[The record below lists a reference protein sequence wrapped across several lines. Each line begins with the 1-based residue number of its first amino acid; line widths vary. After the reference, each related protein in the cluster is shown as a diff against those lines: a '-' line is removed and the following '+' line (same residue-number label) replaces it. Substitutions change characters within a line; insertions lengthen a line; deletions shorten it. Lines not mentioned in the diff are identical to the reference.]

1 MGSVKICVPLSIC
14 DKGYFEGHLLELVL
28 NALDENAFTS
38 VVKSCPKEDVAR
50 FCKYL
55 NEDET
60 DYVLGSYTQEEQ
72 DELKEFMMYMGPV
85 SIEEYSEAVGRLLP
99 CAVMAIKKETIE
111 ILSDSSVRGLL
122 GQLDPKVPESEIVYR
137 EWVAEQA
144 NGFIMDFMETSNIKD
159 DVVWHTS
166 VDDKEK
172 LYSSGCVAEEPGCS
186 SEVIPDFGYKN
197 IKVALKN
204 DQKGYLGLKLLSFMI
219 RLMDD
224 ELILQ
229 KVLVESEEDLGCIY
243 PLLDDQTKL
252 VLERNVSRK
261 IAAQFEEKGNSE
273 DEDEIFSAASTIL
286 GRIESN
292 AILEKDD
299 ISPFGTIIL
308 CLNSI
313 YDDSKAD
320 VLFENSL
327 KSMTDAVKAYL
338 HIF

>member
-1 MGSVKICVPLSIC
+1 MGSVKISVPLSIC

-28 NALDENAFTS
+28 NALDENDFTS
-38 VVKSCPKEDVAR
+38 VVRSCPKEDVAR

-72 DELKEFMMYMGPV
+72 EELKELMMYMGPV
-85 SIEEYSEAVGRLLP
+85 SIEESSEAVGRLLP

-122 GQLDPKVPESEIVYR
+122 EQLDPKIPEREIVYR

-144 NGFIMDFMETSNIKD
+144 NSFIMDFMEASNIKD

-172 LYSSGCVAEEPGCS
+172 LYSSRCVAEE
-186 SEVIPDFGYKN
+186 SECGSYVIPDFCYKD

-204 DQKGYLGLKLLSFMI
+204 DQKGYLWLKLLSFMI
-219 RLMDD
+219 RLMDN
-224 ELILQ
+224 ELLLQ
-229 KVLVESEEDLGCIY
+229 KGLVESEEDLGCIY
-243 PLLDDQTKL
+243 QLLDDKTKL
-252 VLERNVSRK
+252 VLERNISK
-261 IAAQFEEKGNSE
+261 KMAAQFQEKRISE
-273 DEDEIFSAASTIL
+273 DEEEIFMAASSIL

-292 AILEKDD
+292 AALEKED
-299 ISPFGTIIL
+299 ISPFATIIL
-308 CLNSI
+308 CLDSI
-313 YDDSKAD
+313 YDDSKAGM
-320 VLFENSL
+320 LSENPL
-327 KSMTDAVKAYL
+327 KTMTDAVKTYL